1 MKLLKFPNFN
11 IHFLSLQTLQLLDF
25 NFFLRCFLD
34 GSRFLMEPAGIL
46 SFTFGAFRR
55 SFILLSWEFKMLL
68 KCFEKFSF
76 YKAESFGCS
85 FFKEYLQ
92 VFVPFAKS
100 ENKELWT
107 LVNPHH
113 TRGILLTKAPKNV
126 VLITITAYK
135 VPVFRVILV
144 RVFPHS
150 DRASLHIQSENG
162 KMRTRITPNTD
173 TFHVVSLFQLSFVFS
188 DIPIM
193 SLDF

>member
-1 MKLLKFPNFN
+1 MVLAFWWNQQGY
-11 IHFLSLQTLQLLDF
+11 FLSLLEHF
-25 NFFLRCFLD
+25 VEVSFYFR
-34 GSRFLMEPAGIL
+34 GS
-46 SFTFGAFRR
+46 
-55 SFILLSWEFKMLL
+55 L
-68 KCFEKFSF
+68 KCFWNALKIFLSI
-76 YKAESFGCS
+76 KQNLL

-126 VLITITAYK
+126 APITITAYK